1 MTDHT
6 ALTPLRLM
14 PAHQLAVGMQVLCA
28 ISEPDDP
35 DANLTAEFDHHLE
48 AGSVI
53 VDPDVIASPV
63 QWGYQRRQVAV
74 QLLATI
80 SHIETNNGVVDMVLG
95 GGTDLDYAVRLFTT
109 TARVRVLVPHTD

>member
-6 ALTPLRLM
+6 ALTQLRLM

-28 ISEPDDP
+28 IAEPSDP
-35 DANLTAEFDHHLE
+35 DASLTAEFDRHLE
-48 AGSVI
+48 AGTVF

-63 QWGYQRRQVAV
+63 QWGYQRRDVAV

-95 GGTDLDYAVRLFTT
+95 GGTDTDFAVRLYTT
-109 TARVRVLVPHTD
+109 TARVRAIAAASA